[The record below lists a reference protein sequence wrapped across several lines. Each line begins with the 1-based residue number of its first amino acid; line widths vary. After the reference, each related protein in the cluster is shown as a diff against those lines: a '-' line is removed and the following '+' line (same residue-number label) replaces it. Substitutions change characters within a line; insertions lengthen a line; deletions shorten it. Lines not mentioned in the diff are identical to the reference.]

1 MEFSRQEC
9 RSGLQFP
16 SPGDISDPRMEPDFP
31 ALQTDAL
38 PSELPGK
45 SMGGNERGESVD
57 LCYLRVKLLGT
68 G

>member
-1 MEFSRQEC
+1 M
-9 RSGLQFP
+9 QFP

-31 ALQTDAL
+31 ELQTDAL
-38 PSELPGK
+38 PFELPGK